1 MTVGSGRQCAL
12 WLSASD
18 PCTIMTAQHV
28 SGTPGSD
35 PRFPSLKGFSSPT
48 EPAAAAHPQHAERGS
63 GAPPHDSVGLGF
75 DWEVP
80 AAVGEPITFLADI
93 ARGDQVSSIR
103 FQLDVN
109 KLQNNELERLHD
121 FLARYH
127 ARVTTHYELA
137 WHLSWLV
144 ETWLTQAQPELSPE
158 DRHAKVREML
168 LA

>member
-1 MTVGSGRQCAL
+1 
-12 WLSASD
+12 
-18 PCTIMTAQHV
+18 MTAQHV
-28 SGTPGSD
+28 SETPGSD
-35 PRFPSLKGFSSPT
+35 PRFPSLKGLSSPT
-48 EPAAAAHPQHAERGS
+48 KPAAAAHQQHAERGS
-63 GAPPHDSVGLGF
+63 GSPPHDSVGSVLTGKF
-75 DWEVP
+75 LLPSVIP
-80 AAVGEPITFLADI
+80 LPFLADI

-103 FQLDVN
+103 FQLDPN